1 MGTKGDHARA
11 RIIECA
17 HKLFSHKGYCA
28 VTMQDIS
35 EASGFSRGGLYRHF
49 ASTEDIFLEIIRLE
63 QASAVASLERAT
75 SERIR
80 PNHILRTFL
89 RSRMTTLSRPSQSFD
104 VAVSEFAANSEKGRE
119 ALAKRAEDSVRI
131 LTGLIANG
139 NEAGSFSCPDPE
151 TTAAHILWLMEG
163 MSRHAG
169 LIPIT
174 EEQIEAQLAQ
184 IERLLQK

>member
-1 MGTKGDHARA
+1 MGTKGEHARA

-17 HKLFSHKGYCA
+17 QKLFSHKGYCA

-49 ASTEDIFLEIIRLE
+49 ASTEEIFLEIIRLE
-63 QASAVASLERAT
+63 QSSAVVSLERALAEQVR
-75 SERIR
+75 SD
-80 PNHILRTFL
+80 HILRVFL
-89 RSRMTTLSRPSQSFD
+89 RSRMDTLSRPSHSFD

-131 LTGLIANG
+131 LTKLIISG
-139 NEAGSFSCPDPE
+139 NEEGLFSCATPE
-151 TTAAHILWLMEG
+151 ITATHILWLMEG
-163 MSRHAG
+163 MSRHAA
-169 LIPIT
+169 LMPIT
-174 EEQIEAQLAQ
+174 KEQIEEQIAQ

>member
-1 MGTKGDHARA
+1 MGVKGEHARA

-17 HKLFSHKGYCA
+17 HSLFSHKGYCA

-49 ASTEDIFLEIIRLE
+49 SSTEEIFLEIIRRE
-63 QASAVASLERAT
+63 QESAVALLDQALVKEV
-75 SERIR
+75 R
-80 PNHILRTFL
+80 PDHILMGFL
-89 RSRMTTLSRPSQSFD
+89 RSRMHTLSRPSHSFD
-104 VAVSEFAANSEKGRE
+104 IAVSEFAANSEKGRD

-131 LTGLIANG
+131 LTQLIVSG
-139 NEAGSFSCPDPE
+139 NNAGVFSCSTPE
-151 TTAAHILWLMEG
+151 ITATHILWLMEG

-174 EEQIEAQLAQ
+174 EAQIEAQIEQ
-184 IERLLQK
+184 IKRLLQK